1 MHVKCWQCGEELD
14 TINSERVV
22 YQEVINKLRSMMC
35 DNSKKDHCDL
45 YWRHEDCWVL
55 ENIIT
60 DLKEKL
66 I

>member
-1 MHVKCWQCGEELD
+1 MYVKCWQCGEELD
-14 TINSERVV
+14 TINSEQVI
-22 YQEVINKLRSMMC
+22 YQEVIDKLRSMMC
-35 DNSKKDHCDL
+35 DDAVDDHCGL
-45 YWRHEDCWVL
+45 YWRHEDCLVL